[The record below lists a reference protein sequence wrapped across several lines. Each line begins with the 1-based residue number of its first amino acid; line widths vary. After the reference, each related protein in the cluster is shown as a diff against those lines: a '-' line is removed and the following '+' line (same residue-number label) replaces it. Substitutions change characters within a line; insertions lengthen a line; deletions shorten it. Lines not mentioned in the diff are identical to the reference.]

1 MEFDVFQNT
10 ELFPVA
16 CVPLHLKGR
25 NEILLSRSV
34 MGITHLRKEVPTSL
48 APGNVVH

>member
-1 MEFDVFQNT
+1 MEFDIFQNT

-16 CVPLHLKGR
+16 CVPLYLKGR
-25 NEILLSRSV
+25 NEILFSRSV
-34 MGITHLRKEVPTSL
+34 MGMTPLRKE